1 MLKYTTLCYIEDEG
15 KYLMLYRNKKKQD
28 VNQGKWI
35 GVGGHKED
43 GETIEECLLREVY
56 EETGLKLLSYSLRG
70 KLHFYIDDLYEVS
83 YLYTSNNF
91 LGTLI
96 DCDEG
101 KLEWISK
108 EQVLQLKLW
117 EGDYLFLEKLLN
129 NDDYFEMEL
138 IYKNDRLI
146 EWRFL

>member
-1 MLKYTTLCYIEDEG
+1 
-15 KYLMLYRNKKKQD
+15 
-28 VNQGKWI
+28 
-35 GVGGHKED
+35 
-43 GETIEECLLREVY
+43 
-56 EETGLKLLSYSLRG
+56 KLLSYSLRG
-70 KLHFYIDDLYEVS
+70 KLHFYINDLYEVS